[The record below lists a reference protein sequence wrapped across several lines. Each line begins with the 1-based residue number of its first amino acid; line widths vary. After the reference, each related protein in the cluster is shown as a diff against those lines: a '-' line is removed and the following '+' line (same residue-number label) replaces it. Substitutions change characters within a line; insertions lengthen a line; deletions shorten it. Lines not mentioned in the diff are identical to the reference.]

1 MLAGK
6 TPYFGFKLGV
16 IIGVVVAAALA
27 AFTIKAFFAR
37 KETPVNKPFL
47 TEGFDFGALR
57 SGDIEWRGP
66 DIGEKIDLTR
76 LKKKDGT
83 TLASVISQRPTAI
96 VLVNS
101 TCPMCKT
108 SSDEMRYVREKLA
121 AINID
126 YYMVSFAP
134 PQANM
139 DFFKYGDSLG
149 VGAPSFLWDAATGA
163 PPPSV
168 FKMTVP
174 SHLLINSD
182 GAVICAWPG
191 GNDIKGI
198 RDRMGQQIVAD
209 TVVAANT
216 ASVLTAKASANH

>member
-6 TPYFGFKLGV
+6 TPYFGFKMGV
-16 IIGVVVAAALA
+16 IIGAVVAATLA
-27 AFTIKAFFAR
+27 AFTTKAFFAR
-37 KETPVNKPFL
+37 KEAPLNKPFL

-57 SGDIEWRGP
+57 SADIEWRGP
-66 DIGEKIDLTR
+66 EIGEKIDLTR

-83 TLASVISQRPTAI
+83 TLASVIGQRPTAI
-96 VLVNS
+96 VLVNP
-101 TCPMCKT
+101 TCAMCRT
-108 SSDEMRYVREKLA
+108 ASDEMRHIREKLA

-126 YYMVSFAP
+126 YFMVSFAP
-134 PQANM
+134 PSANT

-149 VGAPSFLWDAATGA
+149 VGVPSFLWDASTGA
-163 PPPSV
+163 PPPSL
-168 FKMTVP
+168 FRMTVP

-191 GNDIKGI
+191 ANDNKGI
-198 RDRMGQQIVAD
+198 RDRMAQQIVAD